1 MTSSSYPS
9 EPFLLGLS
17 QTILGGAWRPKTF
30 RKIPKPPGNWLD
42 GLTARGL
49 AELREE
55 LAIKWLA
62 ARPDLRTAKRDD
74 HKPDCIR
81 KFRITGFFGLHGGRK
96 FIAHFRIFGR
106 KRGIQRYRHNGAS
119 GNGETSRK

>member
-30 RKIPKPPGNWLD
+30 RKITKPPGNWLD

-81 KFRITGFFGLHGGRK
+81 KFRITGRGYQRVWRAARKLAGLTEH
-96 FIAHFRIFGR
+96 
-106 KRGIQRYRHNGAS
+106 AS
-119 GNGETSRK
+119 PGPKKKK